1 MSESTPNEVE
11 IEFDFE
17 GWGDVRPARR
27 DDESRSGKRPPMT
40 SKLVLRQRSNRS
52 AKDWLALN
60 AVWIFSVSF
69 ATLSVC
75 GWLFNFLMNPL

>member
-27 DDESRSGKRPPMT
+27 NDESRSVKRSPLSP
-40 SKLVLRQRSNRS
+40 KLTLRKGISS
-52 AKDWLALN
+52 PTKDWLALN

>member
-27 DDESRSGKRPPMT
+27 DDESRSVKRPPLAPR
-40 SKLVLRQRSNRS
+40 LVLRNGINSS